1 MGGTQST
8 PEPAAP
14 PQASSQRDRRQPE
27 MSLDEK
33 FDAVRIDHGGSS
45 SKRSRT
51 FDDDDDRHEHVSV
64 SKTEEYVKELLKD
77 GKNRLGLSTFS
88 TTNPTS
94 VLEKPSVLLQDT
106 QYFNLK
112 IPFEGSPVTNQRSSG
127 RCWIFAACN
136 VFRIGEWMGLLEP
149 RLHVNGV

>member
-94 VLEKPSVLLQDT
+94 VLCVYVVLLKLYTGLISSPMPLGETILDSPDSHFHHCQDIT
-106 QYFNLK
+106 V
-112 IPFEGSPVTNQRSSG
+112 IPAR
-127 RCWIFAACN
+127 
-136 VFRIGEWMGLLEP
+136 
-149 RLHVNGV
+149 